1 MPDERRSP
9 WTGRLA
15 ARAACYALA
24 WAALTAGDPGSWVI
38 GAPAVLLAAL
48 AGVGLST
55 GAPGVALRPRGLVR
69 FVAHFL
75 SRSLSGGV
83 DVARRALDPRLPL
96 SPGLIEHTM
105 RLRPGGPAAVF
116 FVDLVSLLPGTL
128 CAGVEER
135 RVTVHVIDER
145 LPNAEELRRLEE
157 RVAALFGEELAA

>member
-24 WAALTAGDPGSWVI
+24 WAALTHGDPGSWVI

-48 AGVGLST
+48 AGVGLSAR
-55 GAPGVALRPRGLVR
+55 APAAALRPRALLP
-69 FVAHFL
+69 FVTHFL
-75 SRSLSGGV
+75 SRSLTGGV

-96 SPGLIEHTM
+96 SPGLIEHPL
-105 RLRPGGPAAVF
+105 RLPPDGPAAVF

-128 CAGVEER
+128 CAGVDGAR
-135 RVTVHVIDER
+135 LTVHVIDQA
-145 LPNAEELRRLEE
+145 LPNADELRRLEE